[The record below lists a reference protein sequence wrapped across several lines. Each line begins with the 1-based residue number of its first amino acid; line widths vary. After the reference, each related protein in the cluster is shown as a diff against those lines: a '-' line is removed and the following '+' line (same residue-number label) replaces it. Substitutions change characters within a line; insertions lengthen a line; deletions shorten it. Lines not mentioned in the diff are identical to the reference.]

1 MAKNKKKKNQQK
13 EAAAKTNNKYTLA
26 NLVMPEGIS
35 DKVRV
40 EIMAVIQSTQFD
52 KISFPLSASRKA
64 INTQEHDQ
72 DDRISTIGYIRKF
85 DLEKNQFQVV
95 IFNGTKDAVAKFKN
109 PIIIPVITTYK
120 EESLGTITKFL
131 IDDAGETEEKPA
143 EETVAEENKSEG
155 TTEDTEG
162 NKEADPAEEN
172 NDQEQSASD
181 NAEVVAETTEEKP
194 SKVPENGIKI
204 PDEVK
209 QAVAASTPNNVVQG
223 KAVN

>member
-1 MAKNKKKKNQQK
+1 MAKNKKKTNQQK
-13 EAAAKTNNKYTLA
+13 EAMAKTNNKYILA

-35 DKVRV
+35 DKIRV

-52 KISFPLSASRKA
+52 KISFPLSASRKV
-64 INTQEHDQ
+64 INTQENDQ

-95 IFNGTKDAVAKFKN
+95 IFNSTKDTVAKFKN
-109 PIIIPVITTYK
+109 PIIIPVITIYK

-131 IDDAGETEEKPA
+131 IDDAGEVEEKSEEAAVEENTQEAVTAEDSNDGSPA
-143 EETVAEENKSEG
+143 EEDQNQPVDNTEVVVEEPVEEN
-155 TTEDTEG
+155 
-162 NKEADPAEEN
+162 
-172 NDQEQSASD
+172 
-181 NAEVVAETTEEKP
+181 P

-209 QAVAASTPNNVVQG
+209 QAVEASAPNNVVQG

>member
-35 DKVRV
+35 DKIRV

-131 IDDAGETEEKPA
+131 IDDAGEVAEAPA
-143 EETVAEENKSEG
+143 EETVAEESKPEEA
-155 TTEDTEG
+155 TEDSSNE
-162 NKEADPAEEN
+162 EAASVEEN
-172 NDQEQSASD
+172 TDQDQPAAD

-209 QAVAASTPNNVVQG
+209 QAVVASTPNNVVQG

>member
-35 DKVRV
+35 DKIRV

-131 IDDAGETEEKPA
+131 IDDAGEVAEAPA
-143 EETVAEENKSEG
+143 EETATEENKPETTTEDSSNEEAVSAEENTDHG
-155 TTEDTEG
+155 
-162 NKEADPAEEN
+162 
-172 NDQEQSASD
+172 QSAVD